1 MRIMKSYRH
10 TLAAALVAA
19 AALTSVGCTQKITI
33 TNYPEFYSPELQT
46 VAVVPFTNQT
56 NWRGAGE
63 ICADKLATALRNNGA
78 YKVYNRSELKSL
90 LNERDLQIAF
100 GGDAGQAAGKF
111 RELGT
116 VQAMIIGTVTNYSGT
131 SQREQRREP
140 VYSTNRKGES
150 YVSGYR
156 TFVFTRNE
164 GNVAVTAN
172 LVRVR
177 DGEAICAAPAAYQA
191 PSEGSPPGMDANA
204 CVNLAADNVVW
215 QLVTA
220 FAPTRQ
226 VIKINPSEALIVADG
241 QKYDDKW
248 PKAKKLSASAD
259 NAFVVLTL
267 PVSCDRNRFGLT
279 IVRKDDKADLV
290 SQNLVWD
297 RNQGEFVMS
306 FSPKEIAAKGGGPG
320 DYEVKFYSGP
330 EPVIRMTFKIQ

>member
-1 MRIMKSYRH
+1 MKTYRH

-19 AALTSVGCTQKITI
+19 AALASVGCAQKITI

-56 NWRGAGE
+56 NWNGASE

-78 YKVYNRSELKSL
+78 YKVYNRSELKAI

-100 GGDAGQAAGKF
+100 GGDTGQAAGKF

-116 VQAMIIGTVTNYSGT
+116 VQAMIIGTVTNYSAT
-131 SQREQRREP
+131 SQREQRQEP
-140 VYSTNRKGES
+140 VYSINRKGES

-164 GNVAVTAN
+164 GNVAVTAT

-191 PSEGSPPGMDANA
+191 PSEGSPPGMDSNA
-204 CVNLAADNVVW
+204 CVNLATDNVVW
-215 QLVTA
+215 QLVAA

-226 VIKINPSEALIVADG
+226 VIKIKPSEALIVADG
-241 QKYDDKW
+241 QKYDNKW
-248 PKAKKLSASAD
+248 PRAKKLSASAD

-267 PVSCDRNRFGLT
+267 PVNCDRNRFGLT

-330 EPVIRMTFKIQ
+330 EPVIRLTFRIQ